1 MMESYKQNKSFYSEL
16 KCQKKKR
23 KRKTAFYS
31 LGGRERQSP
40 RPITRE
46 KQKTNSTQPMYTM
59 NERNETVYQEFLLFS
74 NISLFPLEK
83 ISTVSCFGFCLFLL
97 VVNVSEKET
106 ARERERDSKGFL
118 QSKHSTRGGDRR
130 VTTAMG
136 SAVYSQIR
144 FDLVSVAA
152 ATTTVTNRQLDTIA
166 I

>member
-1 MMESYKQNKSFYSEL
+1 
-16 KCQKKKR
+16 
-23 KRKTAFYS
+23 
-31 LGGRERQSP
+31 
-40 RPITRE
+40 
-46 KQKTNSTQPMYTM
+46 M

-83 ISTVSCFGFCLFLL
+83 ISTVSCFGFCLLLL